1 MKKTIWYISK
11 YASPPGSE
19 GNARGF
25 CFAEHF
31 VEMGHT
37 AVVIGSYS
45 NHFAHTRKQDWRA
58 FGRGFDKAVF
68 SDVVFL
74 LHKTIRYQKTASL
87 MRILSWFHFEWGL
100 FRLKSSAIPAPSH
113 IIVSSLSLLSVLNGW
128 RLSRKY
134 SARLVFEVRDIWP
147 LTLEIEKGLSPRNPF
162 VYFLRWVERFGYEK
176 ADVVV
181 GTMPNL
187 EPHVSSI
194 SRRPVRVETI
204 PLGIDPALMSLSP
217 EFRPQN
223 KEKDRLV
230 VGYIGSIGTSNS
242 LQILVKAARQMG
254 PDCGVTFHFWGG
266 GDLFDSLQ
274 SQTIHDSHIHF
285 HGPLPR
291 SKVFEAMEKSNVLV
305 FSTEKSRI
313 WEYGQSLNKV
323 QEYMLAGRPIVGAYS
338 GFPSMVNEA
347 ECGVFVHPDD
357 SRALVESLLDFRA
370 KSADQLNQLG
380 EKGRSWI
387 LQRRTYSRL
396 SEDYVKLLD
405 SSARN

>member
-1 MKKTIWYISK
+1 MKKTIWYLSK

-25 CFAEHF
+25 YFAEQF
-31 VEMGHT
+31 AKMGHET
-37 AVVIGSYS
+37 VVIGSYS
-45 NHFAHTRKQDWRA
+45 NHFARTKKEDWEG
-58 FGRGFDKAVF
+58 FGRGFDVGAF
-68 SDVVFL
+68 SGVLFL
-74 LHKTIRYQKTASL
+74 LHKTIRYKKTASL
-87 MRILSWFHFEWGL
+87 KRVLSWLHFEWGL
-100 FRLKSSAIPAPSH
+100 FRLKSSSLPPPSH

-128 RLSRKY
+128 WLSRKY

-147 LTLEIEKGLSPRNPF
+147 LTLEIEKGLSPKNP
-162 VYFLRWVERFGYEK
+162 VVHFLRWVERFGYEK

-194 SRRPVRVETI
+194 SRSPVRVETI

-217 EFRPQN
+217 QFTPQN
-223 KEKDRLV
+223 KEKDKLV
-230 VGYIGSIGTSNS
+230 VGYVGSIGTSNS
-242 LQILVKAARQMG
+242 LQILIKAARQMG

-266 GDLFDSLQ
+266 GDHLDFLKLQ
-274 SQTIHDSHIHF
+274 TLHDTHIQF

-291 SKVFEAMEKSNVLV
+291 SKVFDAMEKSNVLV
-305 FSTEKSRI
+305 FSAEKSRI

-323 QEYMLAGRPIVGAYS
+323 QEYMLSGRPIVGAYA

-347 ECGVFVHPDD
+347 ECGVLVHPDD
-357 SRALVESLLDFRA
+357 SLALVESLLGFRA
-370 KSADQLNQLG
+370 KSADQLNQMG

-387 LQRRTYSRL
+387 LQWRTYSRL

-405 SSARN
+405 SSAQN